1 MSALPEQYQQ
11 YAAHVGQRPV
21 YPAAVELR
29 GERQAVA
36 WVPSAENPSVMVAVP
51 KEFVQPMQPMPPRDL
66 TPQPLFDPLA
76 QRMVGGGAL
85 GAGVGWGAA
94 QVFSA
99 IAGAGTGLLAFALL
113 LLVARMMSGRR
124 TVVNIRQEVH
134 QHARF
139 GRNNV
144 TM

>member
-1 MSALPEQYQQ
+1 MVPEQYQKYVTPQ
-11 YAAHVGQRPV
+11 VVQRPV
-21 YPAAVELR
+21 YPAAVELA
-29 GERQAVA
+29 GERQAVK

-51 KEFVQPMQPMPPRDL
+51 KEFVQPMQPSPPRDL
-66 TPQPLFDPLA
+66 APQPLIDPIA

-94 QVFSA
+94 QVFNA

-113 LLVARMMSGRR
+113 LLAARLVGGR
-124 TVVNIRQEVH
+124 TSVTIHQEVH
-134 QHARF
+134 QHSGWF
-139 GRNNV
+139 GSNNT